1 MYKCKIFI
9 SITIFTIFLVGT
21 SMIKNQTRNLEKK
34 IYNLSK
40 IIYFHEENLKE
51 SQLDFFYHSS
61 PIILEQ
67 KVEYVDHI
75 KYAPMDQSKIFL
87 NFETFNKLKNKYVN
101 HER

>member
-51 SQLDFFYHSS
+51 SQLDFFL
-61 PIILEQ
+61 PFITNNIRA
-67 KVEYVDHI
+67 KGRVC
-75 KYAPMDQSKIFL
+75 
-87 NFETFNKLKNKYVN
+87 
-101 HER
+101 

>member
-1 MYKCKIFI
+1 MYKFKIFT

-51 SQLDFFYHSS
+51 SQLDFFYLSS
-61 PIILEQ
+61 PVILEQ
-67 KVEYVDHI
+67 KVEHVDRI
-75 KYAPMDQSKIFL
+75 KYVPMDQSKIFL
-87 NFETFNKLKNKYVN
+87 NFETFNELKNKHVY

>member
-1 MYKCKIFI
+1 MYKFKIFI

-40 IIYFHEENLKE
+40 IIYFHEENLKD
-51 SQLDFFYHSS
+51 SQLDFFYLSS
-61 PIILEQ
+61 PTILEQ

-75 KYAPMDQSKIFL
+75 KYVPMDQSKIFL
-87 NFETFNKLKNKYVN
+87 NFETFNELKNKHVY

>member
-1 MYKCKIFI
+1 MYKLKIFI

-51 SQLDFFYHSS
+51 SQLDFFYLSS
-61 PIILEQ
+61 PVILEQ
-67 KVEYVDHI
+67 KVEHVDHI
-75 KYAPMDQSKIFL
+75 KYVPMDQSKIFL
-87 NFETFNKLKNKYVN
+87 NFETFNELKNKHVY